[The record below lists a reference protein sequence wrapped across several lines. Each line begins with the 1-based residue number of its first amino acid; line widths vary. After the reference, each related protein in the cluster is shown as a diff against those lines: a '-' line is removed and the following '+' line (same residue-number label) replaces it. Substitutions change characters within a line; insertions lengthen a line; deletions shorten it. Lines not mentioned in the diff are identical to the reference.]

1 MGISPFTNPLIHQFT
16 NKMKKA
22 TQLTFLLCFISLS
35 LHAQLKYLHC
45 GQLIDCTD
53 QTVKKEMTIVVEG
66 STILSVRKGYA
77 QAPKGAEAIDLKNK
91 TVMPGLMDMHIHI
104 EGESNPKR
112 YEEGFRMNK
121 ADKALRSTQYAERT
135 LMAGF
140 TTVRDLGG
148 SGVNV
153 SLRNA
158 INKGWVKGPRI
169 FTCEKALGTTGG
181 HADPTNGV
189 RDDLKADPGPK
200 EGVVN
205 SPEDAWKAVRQ
216 RYKNGADCIKI
227 TATGGVLSVAASG
240 QNPQFNDAELAEIIR
255 AAKDYNFHVAAH
267 AHGKEG
273 MKRAIIAGVTSIEHG
288 TFMDEEIMGLMK
300 KHGTF
305 YVPTISAG
313 RFVAE
318 KSKVPGFYPKV
329 IALKASVI
337 GPQIQ
342 ETFKKAYEYGVK
354 IAFGTD
360 SGVSYHGDNG
370 KEFIYMHEAGMSAME
385 AIHSATVTA
394 SELLGKLD
402 VMGTIEK
409 GKYADIIA
417 VDGDPTE
424 DIEAMLR
431 VGFVMKDG
439 VVYKDK

>member
-1 MGISPFTNPLIHQFT
+1 MN
-16 NKMKKA
+16 KA
-22 TQLTFLLCFISLS
+22 TQLLLFICLFP
-35 LHAQLKYLHC
+35 LILQAQIKYLHC

-53 QTVKKEMTIVVEG
+53 QSIKKEMTIIVEG
-66 STILSVRKGYA
+66 NTISRIEKGYTK
-77 QAPKGAEAIDLKNK
+77 APAEATIIDLKNK
-91 TVMPGLMDMHIHI
+91 TVMPGLMDMHVHI

-112 YEEGFRMNK
+112 YEEGFRMNP
-121 ADKALRSTQYAERT
+121 ADLALQATQYAERT
-135 LMAGF
+135 LLAGF
-140 TTVRDLGG
+140 TTLRDLGG

-169 FTCEKALGTTGG
+169 FTCEKALATTGG

-189 RDDLKADPGPK
+189 RDDLKGDPGPK

-240 QNPQFNDAELAEIIR
+240 ENPQFNDAELAAIIA

-267 AHGKEG
+267 AHGKAG

-288 TFMDEEIMGLMK
+288 TFMDEEIMDLMK
-300 KHGTF
+300 QHETY

-313 RFVAE
+313 MFVAE
-318 KSKVPGFYPKV
+318 KAKVPGFYPKI

-342 ETFKKAYEYGVK
+342 DTFKKAYENGVK

-360 SGVSYHGDNG
+360 SGVSYHGDNAN
-370 KEFIYMHEAGMSAME
+370 EFIYMHEAGMPAIE
-385 AIHSATVTA
+385 AIYSATVTS
-394 SELLGKLD
+394 SELLGQSDML
-402 VMGTIEK
+402 GTIEK

-417 VDGDPTE
+417 VDGDPTQ
-424 DIEAMLR
+424 DIQAMKR
-431 VGFVMKDG
+431 VAFVMKDG
-439 VVYKDK
+439 VVYKNGE

>member
-1 MGISPFTNPLIHQFT
+1 MNKTN
-16 NKMKKA
+16 
-22 TQLTFLLCFISLS
+22 QLTFLLFFLS
-35 LHAQLKYLHC
+35 VSIHAQVKYLHC
-45 GQLIDCTD
+45 GLLIDCID
-53 QTVKKEMTIVVEG
+53 QSVKKEMTIIVDG
-66 STILSVRKGYA
+66 STISGVQKGYA
-77 QAPKGAEAIDLKNK
+77 KAPAGTETIDLKNK
-91 TVMPGLMDMHIHI
+91 TVMPGLMDMHVHI
-104 EGESNPKR
+104 EHESNPKH
-112 YEEGFRMNK
+112 YEESFRMNE
-121 ADKALRSTQYAERT
+121 ADVALQATQYAERT

-158 INKGWVKGPRI
+158 INKGWMKGPRI
-169 FTCEKALGTTGG
+169 FTCEKALATTGG

-189 RDDLKADPGPK
+189 RDDLKGDPGPK

-240 QNPQFNDAELAEIIR
+240 ENPQFNDAELDAIIA

-300 KHGTF
+300 EHGTY

-313 RFVAE
+313 MFVAE
-318 KSKVPGFYPKV
+318 KAKVPGFYPKV
-329 IALKASVI
+329 IALKASII

-342 ETFKKAYEYGVK
+342 DTFKKAYENGVK

-360 SGVSYHGDNG
+360 SGVSYHGDNAN
-370 KEFIYMHEAGMSAME
+370 EFIYMHEAGMSALE
-385 AIHSATVTA
+385 AIRSATVTA
-394 SELLGKLD
+394 SELLGKSDML
-402 VMGTIEK
+402 GTIEK

-417 VDGDPTE
+417 VDGDPTQ
-424 DIEAMLR
+424 DVQAMKR

-439 VVYKDK
+439 EVYKSAK